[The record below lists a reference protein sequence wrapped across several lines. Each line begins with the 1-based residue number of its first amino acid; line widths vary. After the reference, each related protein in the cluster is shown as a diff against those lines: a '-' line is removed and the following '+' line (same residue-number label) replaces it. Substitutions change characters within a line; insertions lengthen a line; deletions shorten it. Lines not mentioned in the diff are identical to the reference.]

1 MPSLIDPTKID
12 PSRIPDDQW
21 EFEGFADGGTSRTF
35 IYWVD
40 KENGVFFRKKENAIE
55 KELIAQNQER
65 LNQSQGVRFGD
76 GQVVARV
83 PMNIFY
89 RDIAP
94 RLKQGDR
101 DYTKYWLNHENNR
114 PWRNFRGKI

>member
-21 EFEGFADGGTSRTF
+21 EFEGFSDGGTSRTF

-40 KENGVFFRKKENAIE
+40 KENGVFFRKKENVIE
-55 KELIAQNQER
+55 QELIAENQER
-65 LNQSQGVRFGD
+65 YNQSQGVRFGD

-94 RLKQGDR
+94 RLKQGDKE
-101 DYTKYWLNHENNR
+101 YNKWWLNHDDNR
-114 PWRNFRGKI
+114 MWRNFRGKF